1 MLNAV
6 QVLRNITNSLGSD
19 ILAKIASIKAPGAN
33 SGLNGNGLLEQQVHI
48 EATFP
53 AVTSSLEIQD
63 ALNNLVNVA
72 AQRIQEK

>member
-6 QVLRNITNSLGSD
+6 SVLRALTDNIGSD
-19 ILAKIASIKAPGAN
+19 VLMKIAALRAPGAN
-33 SGLNGNGLLEQQVHI
+33 AAMSSGLLNQQVHI
-48 EATFP
+48 DATFP

-72 AQRIQEK
+72 AQRVQEK